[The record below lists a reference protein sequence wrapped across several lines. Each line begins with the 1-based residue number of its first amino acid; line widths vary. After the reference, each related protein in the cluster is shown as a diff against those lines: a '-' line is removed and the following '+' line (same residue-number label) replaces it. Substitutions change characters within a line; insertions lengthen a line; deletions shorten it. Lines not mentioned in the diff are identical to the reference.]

1 VGCELN
7 SPVISTLLAITG
19 HLPVPARW
27 SVWRWPPAR
36 SGRCGAAVATRGLR
50 RDPMILPRLLLVA
63 LLLAASLAPTGA
75 LADPSIAASAVT
87 IQIGSLNSSGTD
99 VALVSTADQPKM
111 FNVANCECDTP
122 WTTKV
127 TISGASS
134 YDGTTNVYYYLG
146 PNCTDTTSRTD
157 SCIKLSVHKLQEY
170 FNQSV
175 LDDVTP
181 RYVISPTSPTC
192 YPSSSAQSGS
202 NTFWVFIDWNG
213 DQAFDD
219 TDDTIQSL
227 ELDYD
232 VERPGVVRNV
242 EVTSG
247 EEALH
252 VSWTIPSDSDI
263 ELIQVLCARGT
274 LPVFKEGTFKAS
286 YESAAGVCGSAGDGG
301 IADTGVQDG
310 GQEDAGTVQEDSGTT
325 STTDAGTVTGITAFS
340 GLANADPA
348 YLCSGTLGASTS
360 SHRIATLQNGVTYY
374 VAVVAVDKAGN
385 TSPVW
390 TMVSGT
396 PEEVMDFWEYYKEQ
410 GGAATGCSFGRG
422 LGAGW
427 LGVAWGVASL
437 MLVLILAQR
446 RRTRRGGGCA
456 RQGAL
461 LAAPLDGMKGAQI
474 PLTLSGGGA
483 EQRRVGPRAPK

>member
-1 VGCELN
+1 MWCKLN
-7 SPVISTLLAITG
+7 
-19 HLPVPARW
+19 
-27 SVWRWPPAR
+27 
-36 SGRCGAAVATRGLR
+36 
-50 RDPMILPRLLLVA
+50 PRLISSPRRLFLGA
-63 LLLAASLAPTGA
+63 LLLTASLAPARA

-87 IQIGSLNSSGTD
+87 IEIGSLNSSGTD
-99 VALVSTADQPKM
+99 IDLVSTADQPKM

-146 PNCTDTTSRTD
+146 PDCTDTTSRTD
-157 SCIKLSVHKLQEY
+157 SCIKLSVHKLEEY
-170 FNQSV
+170 FDQSV
-175 LDDVTP
+175 LQDVTP
-181 RYVISPTSPTC
+181 RHVISPTAPTC
-192 YPSSSAQSGS
+192 SPSSSAQSGS

-213 DQAFDD
+213 DQAFDTTND
-219 TDDTIQSL
+219 TVQSL

-274 LPVFKEGTFKAS
+274 LPVFKESTFEVG
-286 YESAAGVCGSAGDGG
+286 YESSAGVCGSTGDGG
-301 IADTGVQDG
+301 VDDAGVADG
-310 GQEDAGTVQEDSGTT
+310 GQEDASTVQQDSGTT
-325 STTDAGTVTGITAFS
+325 TTTDAGTVTGIVAFS
-340 GLANADPA
+340 GLAGADPA

-390 TMVSGT
+390 TMVPGT
-396 PEEVMDFWEYYKEQ
+396 PEEVMDFWEDYKQQ
-410 GGAATGCSFGRG
+410 GGAATGCNLGRVP
-422 LGAGW
+422 GAGW
-427 LGVAWGVASL
+427 LGVGLGGASL
-437 MLVLILAQR
+437 VLALVVAR
-446 RRTRRGGGCA
+446 RRRA
-456 RQGAL
+456 RQ
-461 LAAPLDGMKGAQI
+461 
-474 PLTLSGGGA
+474 SGGGG
-483 EQRRVGPRAPK
+483 R